1 MNLLNR
7 YILREHVAPFLF
19 AFVAITFLLIIDYV
33 PRAID
38 HVIDKNLSIWVA
50 VELIGLNLAWMLALS
65 IPMAVLVATLMAF
78 GRMSS
83 DFEIVAMKASGIHFL
98 RVLLPL
104 FLLGTLIMTGMVFF
118 NDRVLPDLN
127 KRARQLWGDIAAMR
141 PTLVFR
147 SGLFVTEVPGYLIL
161 IDEVDHATSRVA
173 GIRITDIT
181 NTERPRIIV
190 ADSGHLATVAGGTA
204 TQFDLYDGE
213 VHTLD
218 LAQPQNY
225 RKVNFGH
232 QVVTITGTG
241 SHLDRSD
248 NDYRSDREMTVAML
262 EENVATAEQGI
273 PETMRA
279 LHEAVTRK
287 GRYLLGDTLRYNL
300 KDTVSDSLALFAIRA
315 DATALLKTVERSSQ
329 QLAAQTRTADKF
341 RVELYKKYAIP
352 AASLVFLMVGAPLGI
367 LTRRGGM
374 GVAIGISILVF
385 ILYWAFLIG
394 GEDMADRAVISPF
407 WAMWSANI
415 LLGSLGIYLSVK
427 VLSERPVFE
436 WLRRWWRGDY

>member
-1 MNLLNR
+1 MKLLNR
-7 YILREHVAPFLF
+7 YILREHIGPFLF
-19 AFVAITFLLIIDYV
+19 AFFAITFLLIIDYV

-50 VELIGLNLAWMLALS
+50 VELIALNLAWMLALS
-65 IPMAVLVATLMAF
+65 IPMAMLVATLMAF

-83 DFEIVAMKASGIHFL
+83 DFEIIAMKASGINFI

-104 FLLGTLIMTGMVFF
+104 MLLGTIVMAGMVTF
-118 NDRVLPDLN
+118 NDRILPDLN
-127 KRARQLWGDIAAMR
+127 KRARELWGDIASMR

-147 SGLFVTEVPGYLIL
+147 SGLFVTEIPGYLIL
-161 IDEVDHATSRVA
+161 IDEVDHATSRVT
-173 GIRITDIT
+173 GVRITDIA
-181 NTERPRIIV
+181 NPERPRIIV
-190 ADSGHLATVAGGTA
+190 ADSGNLATIGGGVS

-218 LAQPQNY
+218 LAQPDNY
-225 RKVNFGH
+225 RMVKFGH

-241 SHLDRSD
+241 SQLDRSD
-248 NDYRSDREMTVAML
+248 HEYRSDREMTIAML
-262 EENVATAEQGI
+262 EENVATAEEGTPATIQS
-273 PETMRA
+273 MK
-279 LHEAVTRK
+279 EAVERK
-287 GRYLLGDTLRYNL
+287 SRYWLSDTLVYNL
-300 KDTVSDSLALFAIRA
+300 ADSTTDSLAYFAVRA
-315 DATALLKTVERSSQ
+315 DATALLKTAERATQ

-352 AASLVFLMVGAPLGI
+352 AASLIFLMIGAPLGI

-394 GEDMADRAVISPF
+394 GEDLADRGVVRPF
-407 WAMWSANI
+407 WAMWSANV
-415 LLGSLGIYLSVK
+415 LLGSFGIYLIIK
-427 VLSERPVFE
+427 VLTERPVFE
-436 WLRRWWRGDY
+436 MLRRWWRG